1 MNVIIEGCDNAGKSS
16 LIKHLV
22 SRTKLSTYHNVVDK
36 NAASTL
42 AKQAAEIS
50 REGNTIYDRSSVI
63 SEYIYSMVLGR
74 APVVPFNISD
84 ISELCNNAIVI
95 FCVPPIDKVLA
106 TTKEEMQGVR
116 ENLCELYNAYDR
128 LVDNL
133 SVLNCE
139 FFVYDWTMDE
149 PEAVVDYIS
158 ETHLK
163 RWEK

>member
-22 SRTKLSTYHNVVDK
+22 SRIELSTYHNVVDK

-50 REGNTIYDRSSVI
+50 RDGNTIYDRSSVI

-84 ISELCNNAIVI
+84 ISELCDNAIVV
-95 FCVPPIDKVLA
+95 FCMPPIDKVLA

-116 ENLCELYNAYDR
+116 ENLFELYNAYDKLIDSLALINSR
-128 LVDNL
+128 
-133 SVLNCE
+133 
-139 FFVYDWTMDE
+139 FFIYDWTVDS
-149 PEAVVDYIS
+149 PEAVLDYIS

-163 RWEK
+163 WWKN